1 MKERPILFSSPMVRA
16 ILDGRKTQTRRVVD
30 VSRLRGGNFDHRG
43 IGAFEWMEN
52 LLWRARAGGW
62 NVWSKPI
69 KCPFGNPGDR
79 LWVRETFANEVQ
91 VEHDQP
97 PPHNDGRPVWY
108 DDDGL
113 WHQAHYRATDP
124 APDLMYEDHPRD
136 EPHCRWM
143 PSIHMPRKASRI
155 TLEISGVR
163 VERLND
169 ICELHAQK
177 EGAPLLS
184 CGYDAKADLSFASHV
199 KGFSN
204 LWESI
209 NGHGSWEKNPW
220 VWVIEFRRL

>member
-1 MKERPILFSSPMVRA
+1 MKERPILFSGPMVRA
-16 ILDGRKTQTRRVVD
+16 ILDGRKTQTRRVVKLTD
-30 VSRLRGGNFDHRG
+30 
-43 IGAFEWMEN
+43 
-52 LLWRARAGGW
+52 AGR
-62 NVWSKPI
+62 VKKPGSH
-69 KCPFGNPGDR
+69 KNWHLGDPDAVLACQYGEPGDR
-79 LWVRETFANEVQ
+79 MWVRETFANEVQ

-136 EPHCRWM
+136 EPHCRWT